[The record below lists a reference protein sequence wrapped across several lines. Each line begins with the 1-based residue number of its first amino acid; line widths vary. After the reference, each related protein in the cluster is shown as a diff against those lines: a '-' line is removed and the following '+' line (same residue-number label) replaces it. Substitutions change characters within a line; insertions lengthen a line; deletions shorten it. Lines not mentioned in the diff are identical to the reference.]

1 MGWNELLQKTSY
13 WLGLRAARTSGAIA
27 PAVAMPTRVDWRKVA
42 AWKHDNF
49 NVSSIHPLSG
59 GKILVGCYDN
69 KSRKESRLH
78 VVEADGSVNE
88 IYKGGE
94 ETIGQGWFGGGQWW
108 LPVECGAQQLITVPQ
123 DGSSASRHVSQNG
136 KYSARV
142 TDGHVGVGNQVFA
155 ITDTSKPVAS
165 MPKLAGIL
173 SGLVRLGDEWIASD
187 DERGIQSSEGWF
199 IEALCPDLA
208 IVGGRVLA
216 FLRSGE
222 VRLIEDGKL
231 STPLGNTTRKCR
243 RVWVNG
249 SLAWWSTAP
258 SDGDGHHQVWVT
270 NGESML
276 RVGQFN
282 GLAEST
288 TAGALGSLFGS
299 AVCVDSDN
307 AVWLAAANE
316 TKDGWVLYRG
326 TPTYPVSEP
335 EPAPEPSV
343 EEQIEQQV
351 EEETVE

>member
-1 MGWNELLQKTSY
+1 MGWNELFDKTAY
-13 WLGLRAARTSGAIA
+13 WLGLRNARKGGAVQ
-27 PAVAMPTRVDWRKVA
+27 PAVGMPLRVDWHKVA
-42 AWKHDNF
+42 AWKHDNY
-49 NVSSIHPLSG
+49 NVSSIHPLLD
-59 GKILVGCYDN
+59 GKMLVGCYDN
-69 KSRKESRLH
+69 KSRRESRLH
-78 VVEADGSVNE
+78 VVSGDGTVRE

-94 ETIGQGWFGGGQWW
+94 ETIGQGWVGGGQWW
-108 LPVECGAQQLITVPQ
+108 LPVECGEQKIIGVPL
-123 DGSSASRHVSQNG
+123 DGAHASRDMAQGG

-142 TDGHVGVGNQVFA
+142 TDGHVGVGNKVFA

-173 SGLVRLGDEWIASD
+173 SGLVRRGDEWIACD
-187 DERGIQSSEGWF
+187 DEKGIQSSEGWF
-199 IEALCPDLA
+199 VECRCPDLA

-222 VRLIEDGKL
+222 VRLVEDGKL
-231 STPLGNTTRKCR
+231 STALGNTTRKCR
-243 RVWVNG
+243 RVWTSG

-276 RVGQFN
+276 RVGQFP

-299 AVCVDSDN
+299 AVCVDSEN

-316 TKDGWVLYRG
+316 TRDGWQLHRG
-326 TPTYPVSEP
+326 TVVCP
-335 EPAPEPSV
+335 
-343 EEQIEQQV
+343 
-351 EEETVE
+351 